1 MEINIL
7 GLTLVL
13 KATGKERAK
22 QRILN
27 ITMGKCHAAA
37 EERLVAGDPGS
48 GWP

>member
-1 MEINIL
+1 MEITIL

-13 KATGKERAK
+13 KPIGKERTK

-27 ITMGKCHAAA
+27 ITMGKCHAAV

-48 GWP
+48 AWP